1 MAELDRRTRTIN
13 LLIRFAAFVIYLVL
27 GLLVFK
33 AIENSGRHD
42 EPGSTGKIW
51 QGNHTRK
58 GPTMEELKLNITQ
71 RFNISGSEFNKLAEA
86 ILEAEEQEYGK
97 EGNSEDWMKHLEEEF
112 EHVGDEKEHPEDEKE
127 HNEDEKGRHEDEK
140 GIHEGDK
147 ESYEHHDEESDHLYE
162 GWWREEKMTYHES
175 FALAFHII
183 TTIGE

>member
-58 GPTMEELKLNITQ
+58 GPTMEELKLNITR
-71 RFNISGSEFNKLAEA
+71 RFNISGIEASLINLLKQSLRPKNKSME
-86 ILEAEEQEYGK
+86 
-97 EGNSEDWMKHLEEEF
+97 
-112 EHVGDEKEHPEDEKE
+112 
-127 HNEDEKGRHEDEK
+127 RK
-140 GIHEGDK
+140 GIVK
-147 ESYEHHDEESDHLYE
+147 
-162 GWWREEKMTYHES
+162 
-175 FALAFHII
+175 
-183 TTIGE
+183 IG